1 MKSEPVAAAH
11 IVEVQT
17 SAADDDDDEVE
28 GGIHGAAAAGG
39 ASPSSSSAAAGSGEK
54 HCSFVLFIHETN
66 ETIYLPPIGCYC
78 APVQLTTNP

>member
-17 SAADDDDDEVE
+17 SAADDDDEEVE
-28 GGIHGAAAAGG
+28 GGIHAAAAGG

-66 ETIYLPPIGCYC
+66 ETIYYLPPIGCYC

>member
-17 SAADDDDDEVE
+17 SAADDDDEEVE
-28 GGIHGAAAAGG
+28 GGIHAAAAGG

-54 HCSFVLFIHETN
+54 RCSFVL
-66 ETIYLPPIGCYC
+66 YLFMKQMKPYICF
-78 APVQLTTNP
+78 Q